1 MAMGL
6 IHREIEIIGDK
17 GRARVKALFDSGA
30 SASFLRREVAEEVAT
45 VIKMPITWDFTLGD
59 NKTHRRAEYLTNIH
73 LTIKDWTI
81 FDRVL
86 VVDQLA
92 SELIIGADILQRWR
106 IALDFEKEDILID
119 KKAFE
124 LRL

>member
-1 MAMGL
+1 MGL
-6 IHREIEIIGDK
+6 ITKEIEIIGDK
-17 GRARVKALFDSGA
+17 GRAGIKALFDSGA

-45 VIKMPITWDFTLGD
+45 VIKMPIARSFTLGD
-59 NKTHRRAEYLTNIH
+59 NKTIIETEHVTNIDIK
-73 LTIKDWTI
+73 IKDWII

-92 SELIIGADILQRWR
+92 TELVIGADIMQRWK
-106 IALDFEKEDILID
+106 ITLDLEKEDILID
-119 KKAFE
+119 EKAFE